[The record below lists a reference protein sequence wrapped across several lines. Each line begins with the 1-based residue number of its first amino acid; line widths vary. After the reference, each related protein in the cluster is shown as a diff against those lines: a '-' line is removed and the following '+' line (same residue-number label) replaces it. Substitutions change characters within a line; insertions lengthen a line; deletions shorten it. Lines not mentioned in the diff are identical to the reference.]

1 MADIEQMFYQIHV
14 RSKDREALRFFWRD
28 NPFLPISEFFMYVHL
43 FRKMDSP
50 CCANWILKHTA
61 LDRVNYYPKRV
72 IDPVLT
78 RFYLDDYL
86 DLFSNKE

>member
-1 MADIEQMFYQIHV
+1 MANIEQMFHQIYIC
-14 RSKDREALRFFWRD
+14 SKDRDALRFLWRD
-28 NPFLPISEFFMYVHL
+28 NPFLPIFELFMNVHL

-61 LDRVNYYPKRV
+61 LDRVNYYPKSV

>member
-1 MADIEQMFYQIHV
+1 
-14 RSKDREALRFFWRD
+14 
-28 NPFLPISEFFMYVHL
+28 
-43 FRKMDSP
+43 MDSP

>member
-1 MADIEQMFYQIHV
+1 MANIEQMFHQIYAC
-14 RSKDREALRFFWRD
+14 SKDRDALRFIWRE
-28 NPFLPISEFFMYVHL
+28 NPFLPIFEFLMNVHL

-50 CCANWILKHTA
+50 YCANWILKHTA